1 MLVEDTVLIVIGTV
15 LVIVASADAV
25 GTLVTAAR
33 HNGRWWPSN
42 VYYRLTGRAWFRVG
56 RRLRARRRETF
67 LNVYGPLSILVLL
80 VLWVSLP

>member
-56 RRLRARRRETF
+56 RRLRPDGARPFSTSTDRCPSWCF
-67 LNVYGPLSILVLL
+67 SCSG
-80 VLWVSLP
+80 